1 MRLNQLSR
9 RFRLRP
15 SMVVLFTTL
24 ALPFL
29 AIIVVLD
36 YTATSRAVTTTSEDM
51 VNRFNNQIVREL
63 VQTIDPVISLTR
75 SAAMLVAKD
84 PDFFRKDASWDFLK
98 THTEH
103 SAIINTAY
111 VGFADGS
118 ITMAAPAS
126 EKAQFFG
133 KRAPPQTVNAFWRLD
148 RQSEKIV
155 HDELVFK
162 GANNQVIEKHQVN
175 STYDPRLRPWYQA
188 AVDGKESIVYGPI
201 KSASTGEIELT
212 FATPV
217 INNDL
222 VVAVAAIDISLASTE
237 KFLNEHR
244 ISANAISVVLDSQL
258 RVIASSDIDSKVS
271 QASEN
276 IGRVGDLTSDLP
288 QRALLSLPS
297 SQFLGT
303 FRFDSA
309 DGHTNYMASLSK
321 IDLKVPV
328 DWRILSI
335 APSQDFLKEITD
347 SSRLIAYIGVLALI
361 AQLLVIYA
369 MSVRI
374 ARPLEQ
380 LAREVDDIEQ
390 LKVHDS
396 VPLSRSFF
404 FEIDQ
409 LTTSID
415 RMRKAIGAFAA
426 FVPVD
431 LVRGLLKSGQ
441 KLELGGRSRFLTIMF
456 CDLESFS
463 TLSENSPSQ
472 QLLLRVS
479 KYLQIATHN
488 INQEMGTVDKFI
500 GDGVMAFWG
509 APNTLEDHAYRACA
523 AALKIQEQMD
533 VINKEWENE
542 GLPPL
547 KVRIGIH
554 SDVVLVG
561 NIGSI
566 ERMSYTVMG
575 DGVNVA
581 ARLEGINKE
590 LGTRICISKTVVRE
604 AGERLKLRALDE
616 VTVKGRKST
625 VEVYELLGLETI
637 DNDPSLKRD

>member
-1 MRLNQLSR
+1 
-9 RFRLRP
+9 
-15 SMVVLFTTL
+15 MVVLFTTL

-36 YTATSRAVTTTSEDM
+36 YTATSRAVITTSEDM

-63 VQTIDPVISLTR
+63 GQTINPVTTLTR

-84 PDFFRKDASWDFLK
+84 PDFFRKDVSWDFLR
-98 THTEH
+98 TNTEH
-103 SAIINTAY
+103 SPIINTAY

-118 ITMAAPAS
+118 ITMSAPAS
-126 EKAQFFG
+126 EKSQFFG
-133 KRAPPQTVNAFWRLD
+133 KSAPPNTSNAYWRLA
-148 RQSEKIV
+148 RQDEQII
-155 HDELVFK
+155 HDQLVFV
-162 GANNQVIEKHQVN
+162 GANDEFIESHRVN

-188 AVDGKESIVYGPI
+188 AAAQKESIVYGPI

-212 FATPV
+212 FTTPV
-217 INNDL
+217 LVDGL
-222 VVAVAAIDISLASTE
+222 VVAVAAIDVSLASTE
-237 KFLNEHR
+237 KFLNDNR
-244 ISANAISVVLDSQL
+244 ISPNAISVVLDSQQ
-258 RVIASSDIDSKVS
+258 RVIASSEVETKRSK
-271 QASEN
+271 ASEN
-276 IGRVGDLTSDLP
+276 INRVEDLTSELP
-288 QRALLSLPS
+288 RRALLSLPS
-297 SQFLGT
+297 SEFLGT

-309 DGHTNYMASLSK
+309 DGNTNYMASLSK
-321 IDLKVPV
+321 IDLNVPV

-347 SSRLIAYIGVLALI
+347 SSRLIALIGVLALI

-369 MSVRI
+369 MSARI
-374 ARPLEQ
+374 ARPLEK
-380 LAREVDDIEQ
+380 LALEVDDIEQ
-390 LKVHDS
+390 LKFRDDVAL
-396 VPLSRSFF
+396 PRSFF
-404 FEIDQ
+404 SEIDQ

-415 RMRKAIGAFAA
+415 RMRKAISAFSS

-431 LVRGLLKSGQ
+431 LVRGLLQSGQ

-533 VINKEWENE
+533 VINKEWESE

-637 DNDPSLKRD
+637 DIDPSLKRD

>member
-1 MRLNQLSR
+1 MQFKKWGK

-24 ALPFL
+24 SLPFL
-29 AIIVVLD
+29 AVIVVFD
-36 YTATSRAVTTTSEDM
+36 YTTTSRAVMTTSEDL
-51 VNRFNNQIVREL
+51 VSRFNNQIVSEL
-63 VQTIDPVISLTR
+63 VQKIDPVISLTQ
-75 SAAMLVAKD
+75 SAAVLATID
-84 PDFFRKDASWDFLK
+84 PEFFRKDASWDLLQ
-98 THTEH
+98 THIDQ
-103 SAIINTAY
+103 SANSARSYI
-111 VGFADGS
+111 GFSDGS
-118 ITMAAPAS
+118 ITMVARAS
-126 EKAQFFG
+126 EKSQIFG
-133 KRAPPQTVNAFWRLD
+133 KLAPPQTLGVFWRLN
-148 RQSEKIV
+148 RQDDQIV
-155 HDELVFK
+155 HDQLVFV
-162 GANNQVIEKHQVN
+162 GANDQVIETRQAN
-175 STYDPRLRPWYQA
+175 TTYDPRTRPWYQA
-188 AVDGKESIVYGPI
+188 TVAQKKSIFYGPI
-201 KSASTGEIELT
+201 RSASTGEIELT
-212 FATPV
+212 FTSPV
-217 INNDL
+217 MVNDQI
-222 VVAVAAIDISLASTE
+222 VAVAATDISLASTE
-237 KFLNEHR
+237 AFLKDHR
-244 ISANAISVVLDSQL
+244 ISPNAISVVLDSQFKI
-258 RVIASSDIDSKVS
+258 IASSDADSAGSVKTKNMG
-271 QASEN
+271 Q
-276 IGRVGDLTSDLP
+276 VGDLTSDLP

-297 SQFLGT
+297 SEFLGT

-309 DGHTNYMASLSK
+309 DGNTNYMASLSK
-321 IDLKVPV
+321 IDLNVPI

-347 SSRLIAYIGVLALI
+347 SSRLIALIGVVALI

-369 MSVRI
+369 MSARI
-374 ARPLEQ
+374 ARPLEK
-380 LAREVDDIEQ
+380 LALEVNDIEQ
-390 LKVHDS
+390 LKFRDDVAL
-396 VPLSRSFF
+396 PRSFF
-404 FEIDQ
+404 SEIDQ

-415 RMRKAIGAFAA
+415 RMRKAISAFSS

-431 LVRGLLKSGQ
+431 LVRGLLQSGQ

-533 VINKEWENE
+533 IINKEWEGE

-637 DNDPSLKRD
+637 DNEPSLKSD

>member
-1 MRLNQLSR
+1 
-9 RFRLRP
+9 
-15 SMVVLFTTL
+15 MVVLFTTL

-36 YTATSRAVTTTSEDM
+36 YTATSRAVITTSEDM

-63 VQTIDPVISLTR
+63 GQTIDPVITLTR

-84 PDFFRKDASWDFLK
+84 PDFFRKDVSWDFLR
-98 THTEH
+98 TNTEH
-103 SAIINTAY
+103 SPIINTAY

-118 ITMAAPAS
+118 ITMSAPAS
-126 EKAQFFG
+126 EKSQFFG
-133 KRAPPQTVNAFWRLD
+133 KSAPPNTANAYWRLA
-148 RQSEKIV
+148 RQDEKII
-155 HDELVFK
+155 HDQLVFV
-162 GANNQVIEKHQVN
+162 GTNDEFIESHRVN

-188 AVDGKESIVYGPI
+188 AAAQKESIVYGPI

-212 FATPV
+212 FTTPV
-217 INNDL
+217 LVDGL
-222 VVAVAAIDISLASTE
+222 VVAVAAIDVSLASTE
-237 KFLNEHR
+237 KFLNDNR
-244 ISANAISVVLDSQL
+244 ISPNAISVVLDSQQ
-258 RVIASSDIDSKVS
+258 RVIASSEVETKRRKS
-271 QASEN
+271 SEN
-276 IGRVGDLTSDLP
+276 ISRVGDLTSELP
-288 QRALLSLPS
+288 KRALLSLPS
-297 SQFLGT
+297 SEFLGT

-309 DGHTNYMASLSK
+309 DGHTTYMASLSK
-321 IDLKVPV
+321 IDLNVPV

-347 SSRLIAYIGVLALI
+347 SSRLIALIGVLALI

-369 MSVRI
+369 MSARI
-374 ARPLEQ
+374 ARPLEK
-380 LAREVDDIEQ
+380 LALEVDDIEQ
-390 LKVHDS
+390 LKFRDDIAL
-396 VPLSRSFF
+396 PRSFF
-404 FEIDQ
+404 SEIDQ

-415 RMRKAIGAFAA
+415 RMRKAISAFSS

-509 APNTLEDHAYRACA
+509 APNTLEDHAYRACV

-533 VINKEWENE
+533 VINKEWESE

-625 VEVYELLGLETI
+625 VEVYELLGVETI
-637 DNDPSLKRD
+637 DIDPSLKRD

>member
-1 MRLNQLSR
+1 
-9 RFRLRP
+9 
-15 SMVVLFTTL
+15 MVVLFTTL

-36 YTATSRAVTTTSEDM
+36 YTATSRAVITTSEDM

-63 VQTIDPVISLTR
+63 GQTINPVTTLTR

-84 PDFFRKDASWDFLK
+84 PDFFRKDVSWDFLR
-98 THTEH
+98 TNTEH
-103 SAIINTAY
+103 SPIINTAY

-118 ITMAAPAS
+118 ITMSAPAS
-126 EKAQFFG
+126 EKSQFFG
-133 KRAPPQTVNAFWRLD
+133 KSAPPNTSNAYWRLA
-148 RQSEKIV
+148 RQDEQII
-155 HDELVFK
+155 HDQLVFV
-162 GANNQVIEKHQVN
+162 GANDEFIESHRVN

-188 AVDGKESIVYGPI
+188 AAAQKESIVYGPI

-212 FATPV
+212 FTTPV
-217 INNDL
+217 LVDGL
-222 VVAVAAIDISLASTE
+222 VVAVAAIDVSLASTE
-237 KFLNEHR
+237 KFLNDNR
-244 ISANAISVVLDSQL
+244 ISPNAISVVLDSQQ
-258 RVIASSDIDSKVS
+258 RVIASSEVETKRSK
-271 QASEN
+271 ASEN
-276 IGRVGDLTSDLP
+276 INRVEDLTSELP
-288 QRALLSLPS
+288 RRALLSLPS
-297 SQFLGT
+297 SEFLGT

-309 DGHTNYMASLSK
+309 DGNTNYMASLSK
-321 IDLKVPV
+321 IDLNVPV

-347 SSRLIAYIGVLALI
+347 SSRLIALIGVLALI

-369 MSVRI
+369 MSARI
-374 ARPLEQ
+374 ARPLEK
-380 LAREVDDIEQ
+380 LALEVDDIEQ
-390 LKVHDS
+390 LKFRDDVAL
-396 VPLSRSFF
+396 PRSFF
-404 FEIDQ
+404 SEIDQ

-415 RMRKAIGAFAA
+415 RMRKAISAFSS

-431 LVRGLLKSGQ
+431 LVRGLLQSGQ

-533 VINKEWENE
+533 VINKEWESE

-616 VTVKGRKST
+616 VTVKGRKSA
-625 VEVYELLGLETI
+625 VEVFELLGLETI
-637 DNDPSLKRD
+637 DIDPSLKRD

>member
-1 MRLNQLSR
+1 MRLNQLTR

-29 AIIVVLD
+29 AVIVVLD

-51 VNRFNNQIVREL
+51 VSRFNSQIVREL

-75 SAAMLVAKD
+75 SSAMLVAKD
-84 PDFFRKDASWDFLK
+84 PGFFRRDASWDFLR

-118 ITMAAPAS
+118 ITMSAPAS
-126 EKAQFFG
+126 EKSKFFG
-133 KRAPPQTVNAFWRLD
+133 KPAPPQTTNAYWLLN
-148 RQSEKIV
+148 RQGEQVIY
-155 HDELVFK
+155 DQLVFV
-162 GANNQVIEKHQVN
+162 GANQEVLETQLVN
-175 STYDPRLRPWYQA
+175 STYDPRVRPWYQA
-188 AVDGKESIVYGPI
+188 AATQKESIVYGPI

-217 INNDL
+217 MVDDL

-237 KFLNEHR
+237 RFLNDHR
-244 ISANAISVVLDSQL
+244 ISPNAISVVLDSQL
-258 RVIASSDIDSKVS
+258 KVIASSDAKTKGSE
-271 QASEN
+271 ASEN
-276 IGRVGDLTSDLP
+276 ISLVGDLRSDLP
-288 QRALLSLPS
+288 KRALLSLPS
-297 SQFLGT
+297 SDFLGT

-309 DGHTNYMASLSK
+309 DGQTNYMASLSK

-347 SSRLIAYIGVLALI
+347 SSRLIAIIGVLALI

-390 LKVHDS
+390 LKVRDD
-396 VPLSRSFF
+396 VALARSFF

-415 RMRKAIGAFAA
+415 RMRKAISAFSA

-533 VINKEWENE
+533 VINKEWESE

-604 AGERLKLRALDE
+604 AGERLKLRALNE

-625 VEVYELLGLETI
+625 VEVYELLGLESIET
-637 DNDPSLKRD
+637 DQ

>member
-1 MRLNQLSR
+1 MPLNQLSR

-29 AIIVVLD
+29 AIIVALD
-36 YTATSRAVTTTSEDM
+36 YTATSRAVATTSEDM
-51 VNRFNNQIVREL
+51 VSRFNDRIASEL
-63 VQTIDPVISLTR
+63 EQTIDPVISLTR
-75 SAAMLVAKD
+75 SAAVLAKQD
-84 PDFFRKDASWDFLK
+84 PDFFRKDTSWALLR
-98 THTEH
+98 TLTEH
-103 SAIINTAY
+103 SATINRAY
-111 VGFADGS
+111 IGLADGS
-118 ITMAAPAS
+118 VTMVAS
-126 EKAQFFG
+126 TSEGSQFFG
-133 KRAPPQTVNAFWRLD
+133 KPAPPQTTHVFWRLN
-148 RQSEKIV
+148 RQGEQV
-155 HDELVFK
+155 ADDQLVFV
-162 GANNQVIEKHQVN
+162 GAQDKVVETRQANT
-175 STYDPRLRPWYQA
+175 TYDPRTRAWYQA
-188 AVDGKESIVYGPI
+188 AATQKKSIFYGPI

-217 INNDL
+217 IVDDL
-222 VVAVAAIDISLASTE
+222 VVGVAAIDMSLDSTE
-237 KFLNEHR
+237 KFLDEHR
-244 ISANAISVVLDSQL
+244 ISPNAISVVLDSDL
-258 RVIASSDIDSKVS
+258 NVIASSNAEPKGIDESGNIEHVS
-271 QASEN
+271 
-276 IGRVGDLTSDLP
+276 DLTSELP
-288 QRALLSLPS
+288 KRALLSLPS
-297 SQFLGT
+297 SEFLGT

-309 DGHTNYMASLSK
+309 DGHTSYMASLSK
-321 IDLKVPV
+321 VDLKVPV

-335 APSQDFLKEITD
+335 APAQDFLKEITD
-347 SSRLIAYIGVLALI
+347 SSHLIALVGVLALI

-390 LKVHDS
+390 LKIRDDS
-396 VPLSRSFF
+396 PLPHSFF
-404 FEIDQ
+404 AEIAQ
-409 LTTSID
+409 LTSSID
-415 RMRKAIGAFAA
+415 RMRKAISAFSA
-426 FVPVD
+426 FVPVE

-479 KYLQIATHN
+479 KYLQIATHS

-509 APNTLEDHAYRACA
+509 APNTLEDHSYRACA

-533 VINKEWENE
+533 IVNKEWEAE

-561 NIGSI
+561 NIGSL

-604 AGERLKLRALDE
+604 AGDRLKLRALNE

-625 VEVYELLGLETI
+625 IEVFELLGLSPSE
-637 DNDPSLKRD
+637 NDK